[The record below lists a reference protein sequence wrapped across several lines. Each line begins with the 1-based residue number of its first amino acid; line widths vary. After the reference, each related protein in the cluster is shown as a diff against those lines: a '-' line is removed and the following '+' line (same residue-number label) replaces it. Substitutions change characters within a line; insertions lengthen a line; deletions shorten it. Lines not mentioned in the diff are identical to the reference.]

1 MLRVSLLVEPGVEPP
16 ASSARD
22 RELLAQAAADGVG
35 FLRVYTLVAETL
47 VLGRYHRRP
56 PPSAVPLARRLAG
69 GRAAPGGPGFVGVS
83 LVLPHRAALVA
94 NDPLALAPEQVMNRC
109 VRGILASLEAAGVPA
124 LYPGRETITAGGRLL
139 GLLAFDVDGRGA
151 CLFEAVLAV
160 GSDLAALP
168 PLLDRADPGGVV
180 AAALVLPDQA
190 TSVARAL
197 GRTPALDEVAAWL
210 ARGYAARFDVRV
222 TPAPPLPAPAAD
234 TGWVDSRR
242 PRPDL
247 DRQARTSIMVG
258 TLEAHAALAPDGRLA
273 AVELAGDLIADSP
286 AVAWLET
293 ELMGVRAAAADVQR
307 VVEAAFGGPVHF
319 ALGVGG
325 LRTIT
330 DTILRAVA

>member
-109 VRGILASLEAAGVPA
+109 VRGILAGLEAVGVPA

-139 GLLAFDVDGRGA
+139 GLLAFDVDAHGA
-151 CLFEAVLAV
+151 CLFEAVLAL

-180 AAALVLPDQA
+180 AAALVLPEQA
-190 TSVARAL
+190 TSVARTHPGAGG
-197 GRTPALDEVAAWL
+197 GRGL
-210 ARGYAARFDVRV
+210 ARPRLRRALRRARHARAAALRARARRRLDR
-222 TPAPPLPAPAAD
+222 LAPAAA
-234 TGWVDSRR
+234 GSRPAR
-242 PRPDL
+242 PHAHHGGHPRG
-247 DRQARTSIMVG
+247 ARG
-258 TLEAHAALAPDGRLA
+258 ACARRAPRSGRA
-273 AVELAGDLIADSP
+273 GRGSHRGLAGGGAARDGA
-286 AVAWLET
+286 
-293 ELMGVRAAAADVQR
+293 GGGGRGGRRRAARRRGR
-307 VVEAAFGGPVHF
+307 V
-319 ALGVGG
+319 
-325 LRTIT
+325 
-330 DTILRAVA
+330 

>member
-1 MLRVSLLVEPGVEPP
+1 MLRLGLLVEPEADPA

-22 RELLAQAAADGVG
+22 RGLLALAAADRVG
-35 FLRVYTLVAETL
+35 FLRVYTLKADTL

-56 PPSAVPLARRLAG
+56 LVSRVPLARRLAG
-69 GRAAPGGPGFVGVS
+69 GRVAPGGPGFVGVS

-94 NDPLALAPEQVMNRC
+94 DDPLALAPEQVMNRC
-109 VRGILASLEAAGVPA
+109 VRGILAGLEALGVPA

-139 GLLAFDVDGRGA
+139 GLLAFDVDERGA

-160 GSDLAALP
+160 GSELDVLP
-168 PLLDRADPGGVV
+168 PLLDRADPDGVV
-180 AAALVLPDQA
+180 AAALILPGDA

-197 GRTPALDEVAAWL
+197 GRVPALDEIAALL

-222 TPAPPLPAPAAD
+222 EPTSASPAVDAD
-234 TGWVDSRR
+234 GAWIDWRS
-242 PRPDL
+242 PRPEL
-247 DRQARTSIMVG
+247 DRHARAAIMVG

-286 AVAWLET
+286 GVARLEA
-293 ELMGVRAAAADVQR
+293 ELAGVRAAAAEVHR
-307 VVEAAFGGPVHF
+307 IVEAAFCGPVHF
-319 ALGVGG
+319 ALGVGP

-330 DTILRAVA
+330 DTIVRAVA